1 MTMIMN
7 EFDMFRVLLEKAEK
21 KEVDKENGVDF
32 YKGIEQLQSVL
43 SFVKMKT
50 EGDYILFERGFD
62 VVKVKVGQVGNGEV
76 ILSYEKVDGFK
87 EYKDNLTTAHEAAV
101 SKFALW

>member
-1 MTMIMN
+1 MIINN
-7 EFDMFRVLLEKAEK
+7 ELDMFQVLLEKAEK
-21 KEVDKENGVDF
+21 KAVDKENGVDF

-76 ILSYEKVDGFK
+76 ILTYEKNNWFTEK
-87 EYKDNLTTAHEAAV
+87 ERAVRKAQEEAIREY
-101 SKFALW
+101 SLW